1 MKTCLCFNPQ
11 GKKKKMRS
19 MRTAILEHP
28 FLRDTPETRVAQPI
42 SFRKLLKLYLKF
54 RKRTEDVMLDKHT
67 ATEED

>member
-1 MKTCLCFNPQ
+1 
-11 GKKKKMRS
+11 MRS